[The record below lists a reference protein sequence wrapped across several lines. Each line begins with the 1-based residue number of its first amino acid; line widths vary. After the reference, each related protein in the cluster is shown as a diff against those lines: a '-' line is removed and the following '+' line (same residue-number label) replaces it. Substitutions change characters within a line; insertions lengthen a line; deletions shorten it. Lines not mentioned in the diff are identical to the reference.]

1 MLRNVFLK
9 SLRDQRWALVGWGT
23 GVVLLVLIESSVWPT
38 VRDMPDFSEFVQAY
52 PEAMQELFD
61 LESMATASGF
71 MNAELFTLVL
81 PLLFIIF
88 GISRGARLIAGEEEG
103 GTLEVLLVTR
113 VSTTSLVL
121 QKAAALAT
129 ALLALGAMVFLT
141 FVLTGSAFDLDIGAD
156 DLAVASLV
164 MVLMGVE
171 FGFLALAVGAA
182 TGRRALALGI
192 AGTAAI
198 ASYLLYALG
207 LIVDF
212 MEPWR
217 PFSPFDQALSGG
229 PLGGALPASI
239 GWVVLVAVVALAA
252 ALPVFAR
259 RDIQVH

>member
-1 MLRNVFLK
+1 MLRNVFTK

-23 GVVLLVLIESSVWPT
+23 GVVLLVLMESSVWPT
-38 VRDMPDFSEFVQAY
+38 VRDMPDFDEFVEAY
-52 PEAMQELFD
+52 PEAMRQLFD
-61 LESMATASGF
+61 LEKMATASGF

-88 GISRGARLIAGEEEG
+88 GISRGARLVAGEEEG

-129 ALLALGAMVFLT
+129 SLLFLGALVFLT
-141 FVLTGSAFDLDIGAD
+141 FLVTAPTFGMDIGAG
-156 DLAVASLV
+156 DLATASLA

-171 FGFLALAVGAA
+171 FGFVALAIGAA
-182 TGRRALALGI
+182 TGHRALALGI
-192 AGTAAI
+192 AGTAAV

-217 PFSPFDQALSGG
+217 PLSPFDQALSGG
-229 PLGGALPASI
+229 PLGSALPASI
-239 GWVVLVAVVALAA
+239 GWVVLVAVLALAA

-259 RDIQVH
+259 RDIHVH